1 MAMSAR
7 QATGQNRGLV
17 HRMRK
22 GVLERVRFALKRRRV
37 GAVPAVDGG
46 PLVLGR
52 FNTASGSTILSRG
65 DNLGPGLLVTSSP
78 GIGIFAAGT
87 SAAPGIY
94 GSSDDDGVGV
104 FGSSPATGVAGVG
117 DQTGVA
123 GTGPVAVTGFSNRSA
138 GLGVWG
144 QAAGPSSTGVFGRGA
159 FGIYA
164 ASTGEDTFLGGA
176 AGGIGVFGTTEGP
189 GMAARFDGNVNV
201 NGGFTA
207 NIKSA
212 AVPFPDGTRR
222 RLYCME
228 SPDTWFEDFGEAG
241 LANGR
246 AEVPLPTDFAAIVD
260 TAGYHVF
267 VTPHDAGSLGLAVV
281 ARHADRFEVRE
292 LAHGDGGGTF
302 SYRIVA
308 RRKDMTPPRLAP
320 VPPEATAAVVP
331 PNLPPMPTPP
341 EPPSPTLLNPP
352 RS

>member
-1 MAMSAR
+1 MTVSAR
-7 QATGQNRGLV
+7 QVTGQNRGLV
-17 HRMRK
+17 HRMQQ

-65 DNLGPGLLVTSSP
+65 DDSGPGLLVTSSP

-87 SAAPGIY
+87 SAAPGVY
-94 GSSDDDGVGV
+94 GSSDADGVGV
-104 FGSSPATGVAGVG
+104 FGSSPATGVAGAG

-123 GTGPVAVTGFSNRSA
+123 GTGPVAVTGISNQPG

-144 QAAGPSSTGVFGRGA
+144 QAAGNSSMGLFGRGA
-159 FGIYA
+159 FGVYA

-189 GMAARFDGNVNV
+189 GVAARFDGEVNV
-201 NGGFTA
+201 NGGLTA

-246 AEVPLPTDFAAIVD
+246 AEVSLAVDFAAIVD

-267 VTPHDAGSLGLAVV
+267 VTPHDVGSPGLAVV

-308 RRKDMTPPRLAP
+308 RRKDMAPPRLAP
-320 VPPEATAAVVP
+320 IPPEATAAVVP